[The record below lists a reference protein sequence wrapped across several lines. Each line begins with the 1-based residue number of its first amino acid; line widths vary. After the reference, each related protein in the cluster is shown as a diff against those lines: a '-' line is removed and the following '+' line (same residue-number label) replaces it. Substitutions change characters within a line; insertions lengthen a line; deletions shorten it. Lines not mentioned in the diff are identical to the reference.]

1 MNLTS
6 GPRDVSGLYP
16 TPLRQPLVLLLSG
29 GITIFTVAVPAIL
42 DLNDEGPPVAA
53 LLAPVNGS
61 GIATGLKVDT
71 GPATSGAA
79 EHTPI
84 CAPGE
89 NELDAMKRIV
99 ISLGGSVL
107 VPSLEENHI
116 REYAT
121 ILRHLGKEH
130 RIFVV
135 VGGGGEA
142 RRYIG
147 VARSLGIDEST
158 ADELGI
164 LVTRLNATLLAGAL
178 RDAAYPKIA
187 ESYRDAAGFGESGK
201 IVVMG
206 GVIPGQTTDAVAA
219 LLAEKVRADLIINW
233 TSVDG
238 IYSAD
243 PKKHPDAVKHSIL
256 SPGELQAII
265 QGDRLE
271 AGSNTVFDTLAAKI
285 IGRSGIP
292 LIVLDGRKPEDPRKA
307 IRGKKGTL
315 VSEKKGWKD
324 IGL

>member
-1 MNLTS
+1 MCTRERMSLM
-6 GPRDVSGLYP
+6 
-16 TPLRQPLVLLLSG
+16 
-29 GITIFTVAVPAIL
+29 
-42 DLNDEGPPVAA
+42 
-53 LLAPVNGS
+53 
-61 GIATGLKVDT
+61 
-71 GPATSGAA
+71 
-79 EHTPI
+79 
-84 CAPGE
+84 
-89 NELDAMKRIV
+89 AMKRIV

-107 VPSLEENHI
+107 VPSLEKNHI

-121 ILRHLGKEH
+121 ILRKIGKEH

-147 VARSLGIDEST
+147 VARALGIDEAT

-164 LVTRLNATLLAGAL
+164 QVTRMNALLLAGAL
-178 RDAAYPKIA
+178 AEAAYPNIA
-187 ESYRDAAGFGESGK
+187 ESYRDAARFGESGK
-201 IVVMG
+201 VVVMG

-243 PKKHPDAVKHSIL
+243 PKKHKDAVKHSTL
-256 SPGELQAII
+256 TPGELQAII
-265 QGDRLE
+265 RGDRLE

-292 LIVLDGRKPEDPRKA
+292 LVVLDGRKPGDPRRA
-307 IRGKKGTL
+307 IRGKRGTL
-315 VSEKKGWKD
+315 VSDSRNWED
-324 IGL
+324 IAF

>member
-1 MNLTS
+1 M
-6 GPRDVSGLYP
+6 
-16 TPLRQPLVLLLSG
+16 
-29 GITIFTVAVPAIL
+29 
-42 DLNDEGPPVAA
+42 
-53 LLAPVNGS
+53 
-61 GIATGLKVDT
+61 
-71 GPATSGAA
+71 
-79 EHTPI
+79 
-84 CAPGE
+84 
-89 NELDAMKRIV
+89 AMKRIV

-116 REYAT
+116 KEYTT
-121 ILRHLGKEH
+121 ILRKLGKEH
-130 RIFVV
+130 RVFVV

-147 VARSLGIDEST
+147 VARELGIDEST

-164 LVTRLNATLLAGAL
+164 LVTRLNASLLAGAL
-178 RDAAYPKIA
+178 AEAAYPNLA
-187 ESYRDAAGFGESGK
+187 ESYRDAARFGESGK

-219 LLAEKVRADLIINW
+219 LLAEKVRADLVINW

-243 PKKHPDAVKHSIL
+243 PKKHRDAKRHSTL
-256 SPGELQAII
+256 TPSELQAII
-265 QGDRLE
+265 RGDRLE

-292 LIVLDGRKPEDPRKA
+292 LVVLDGRKPVDPRKA

-315 VSEKKGWKD
+315 VSDRVSWKD
-324 IGL
+324 IAF

>member
-1 MNLTS
+1 
-6 GPRDVSGLYP
+6 
-16 TPLRQPLVLLLSG
+16 
-29 GITIFTVAVPAIL
+29 
-42 DLNDEGPPVAA
+42 
-53 LLAPVNGS
+53 
-61 GIATGLKVDT
+61 
-71 GPATSGAA
+71 
-79 EHTPI
+79 
-84 CAPGE
+84 
-89 NELDAMKRIV
+89 MKRIV

-121 ILRHLGKEH
+121 ILTELGKEH

-147 VARSLGIDEST
+147 VARSLGIDESA

-164 LVTRLNATLLAGAL
+164 LVTRLNAALLAGVLAQ
-178 RDAAYPKIA
+178 AAYPGIA
-187 ESYRDAAGFGESGK
+187 ENYQDAARFGESGK

-219 LLAEKVRADLIINW
+219 LLAERVHADLILNW

-238 IYSAD
+238 IYSKD
-243 PKKHPDAVKHSIL
+243 PKKHPRAVKHSRI

-307 IRGKKGTL
+307 IRGKRGTL
-315 VSEKKGWKD
+315 VSEKRGWKD
-324 IGL
+324 IRL

>member
-1 MNLTS
+1 M
-6 GPRDVSGLYP
+6 
-16 TPLRQPLVLLLSG
+16 
-29 GITIFTVAVPAIL
+29 
-42 DLNDEGPPVAA
+42 
-53 LLAPVNGS
+53 
-61 GIATGLKVDT
+61 
-71 GPATSGAA
+71 
-79 EHTPI
+79 
-84 CAPGE
+84 
-89 NELDAMKRIV
+89 AMKRIV

-116 REYAT
+116 GEYAG
-121 ILRHLGKEH
+121 ILRRLGKEH
-130 RIFVV
+130 RVYVV

-147 VARSLGIDEST
+147 VARDLGMDEST

-164 LVTRLNATLLAGAL
+164 LVTRLNAALLAGAL
-178 RDAAYPKIA
+178 GEAAYPGIA

-219 LLAEKVRADLIINW
+219 LLAERVKADLVVNW

-243 PKKHPDAVKHSIL
+243 PKKHRDAVRHPTL
-256 SPGELQAII
+256 TPGELQAII
-265 QGDRLE
+265 REDRLE

-292 LIVLDGRKPEDPRKA
+292 LVVLDGRRPEDPRKA
-307 IRGKKGTL
+307 IRARRGTL
-315 VSEKKGWKD
+315 VSEGKGWKD
-324 IGL
+324 IAF

>member
-1 MNLTS
+1 M
-6 GPRDVSGLYP
+6 
-16 TPLRQPLVLLLSG
+16 
-29 GITIFTVAVPAIL
+29 
-42 DLNDEGPPVAA
+42 
-53 LLAPVNGS
+53 
-61 GIATGLKVDT
+61 
-71 GPATSGAA
+71 
-79 EHTPI
+79 
-84 CAPGE
+84 
-89 NELDAMKRIV
+89 AMKRIV

-107 VPSLEENHI
+107 VPSLEKNHI

-121 ILRHLGKEH
+121 ILKRLGEEL
-130 RIFVV
+130 RVFVV

-147 VARSLGIDEST
+147 VARKLGIDEAT

-164 LVTRLNATLLAGAL
+164 QVTRMNALLLAGAL
-178 RDAAYPKIA
+178 GEAAYPNIA
-187 ESYRDAAGFGESGK
+187 ESYRDAARFGESGK

-219 LLAEKVRADLIINW
+219 LLAEKVRAGLVINW

-243 PKKHPDAVKHSIL
+243 PKKHKDAVRHSTL
-256 SPGELQAII
+256 TPVELQAII
-265 QGDRLE
+265 RGDRLE

-292 LIVLDGRKPEDPRKA
+292 LVVLDGRKPVDPRKA

-315 VSEKKGWKD
+315 VSDTKGWKD
-324 IGL
+324 IVF